1 MCLIR
6 HLKRE
11 KNRLLGDPDTGD
23 YISDTGKHK
32 RVINEQ
38 GLNEVQLKCVDSS
51 FHVNRSD
58 WVYDH
63 SSTGHKRVYSL
74 ISGVP
79 VKFGASGMVKYKQI
93 GCNMPISC

>member
-38 GLNEVQLKCVDSS
+38 GLNAGTVEV
-51 FHVNRSD
+51 R
-58 WVYDH
+58 
-63 SSTGHKRVYSL
+63 R
-74 ISGVP
+74 
-79 VKFGASGMVKYKQI
+79 
-93 GCNMPISC
+93 